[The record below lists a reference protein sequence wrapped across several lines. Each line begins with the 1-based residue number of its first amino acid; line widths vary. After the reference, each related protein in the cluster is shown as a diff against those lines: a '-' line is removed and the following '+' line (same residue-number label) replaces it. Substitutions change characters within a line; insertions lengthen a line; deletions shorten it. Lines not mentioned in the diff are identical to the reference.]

1 MNRFFITLVIISSLC
16 ASFVS
21 CSSDDAKVVDDVKYK
36 DTIVVGVTPTLDCF
50 PLFVAQET
58 GISKSMGYFMWLHNY
73 SAKADCDTALVGGS
87 VCAAFTDYVRADN
100 LKAHWAEMVKE
111 KRGKKAKADS
121 LSLFPH
127 ENMHLY
133 FFTNFKARIKE
144 AKQLTDK
151 MVAVDRKSAEERM
164 AQYVLDSV
172 KLGPEKTFLVNI
184 LNLKVRERMLHNNTM
199 DAVVLHEPAASVA
212 RKAGH
217 KAVYSSGH
225 HDSHP
230 FGCMVATR
238 NAQIVKDIYNAACDS
253 INRKGIHAYDSV
265 FVKRY
270 GVPAQMV
277 SAIPN
282 HKFAKIR

>member
-1 MNRFFITLVIISSLC
+1 MNRFIITLVIISSLI
-16 ASFVS
+16 ASLAS
-21 CSSDDAKVVDDVKYK
+21 CSSDEAKIVDDVKYK
-36 DTIVVGVTPTLDCF
+36 DTIALAVTPTLDCF
-50 PLFVAQET
+50 PLFVAQEI

-73 SAKADCDTALVGGS
+73 AAKADCDTALVGGAA
-87 VCAAFTDYVRADN
+87 CAAFTDYVRADN
-100 LKAHWAEMVKE
+100 LKAHWAEMVKA
-111 KRGKKAKADS
+111 KRGKKAKVDT
-121 LSLFPH
+121 LSIFPH

-133 FFTNFKARIKE
+133 FFTNYKARIKE

-164 AQYVLDSV
+164 AQHVLDSV

-217 KAVYSSGH
+217 KSVYSSGH
-225 HDSHP
+225 QDNRP
-230 FGCMVATR
+230 FGCMVAVR
-238 NAQIVKDIYNAACDS
+238 NSQIVKEIYNAACDS

-270 GVPAQMV
+270 GVSTQIV

-282 HKFAKIR
+282 HKFTKIK